1 MSRSCCPA
9 PCLCCACLL
18 PGKRSP
24 PQILTVPDIPISPGA
39 ADKAGE
45 AASSARS
52 HLHGTKRI
60 CGGDRFPGRRHTQHG
75 QGAGQQTRD
84 KRPGRPDRA
93 QVTAAGGDNNVYFRV
108 FAKCLHSA
116 AYFLPAGR
124 VKYRCRKGGGSDVGP
139 VPGCTADKNKAR
151 VKR

>member
-1 MSRSCCPA
+1 MVYTMPYSMSVFPMIIKIFLIIVSGMGKQLSLYGISESSFRDRSFPRQETYA
-9 PCLCCACLL
+9 V
-18 PGKRSP
+18 
-24 PQILTVPDIPISPGA
+24 Q
-39 ADKAGE
+39 AG
-45 AASSARS
+45 R
-52 HLHGTKRI
+52 GTK
-60 CGGDRFPGRRHTQHG
+60 
-75 QGAGQQTRD
+75 
-84 KRPGRPDRA
+84 PGRPDGA
-93 QVTAAGGDNNVYFRV
+93 QATAAGGVNYVHFHV

>member
-1 MSRSCCPA
+1 MRLPH
-9 PCLCCACLL
+9 L
-18 PGKRSP
+18 PGLISMEQKGSVVAIVSPAGDIRS
-24 PQILTVPDIPISPGA
+24 TGR
-39 ADKAGE
+39 
-45 AASSARS
+45 ARDS
-52 HLHGTKRI
+52 RRGTK
-60 CGGDRFPGRRHTQHG
+60 
-75 QGAGQQTRD
+75 
-84 KRPGRPDRA
+84 PGRPDGA
-93 QVTAAGGDNNVYFRV
+93 QATAAGGVNYVHFHV